1 MTTESAGGSVQQQ
14 PYCEIEKGAI
24 EYPPTMALLKRL
36 QEAFPMGV
44 PFPPPEQLW
53 FVVPSTAEEDAG
65 ADLSEEESLLLRQAV
80 EKGLNRSWS
89 DVRVMLVDEL
99 IGHLGRPSSSGF
111 RVIFLGGDVSVLE
124 KAVLEKAVKDNLPRE
139 RVITTVPLSEILQ
152 NPANKRVFWED
163 IRSLALRA

>member
-1 MTTESAGGSVQQQ
+1 MTAESAGGLVQQQ
-14 PYCEIEKGAI
+14 PHCEVEKGSI

-124 KAVLEKAVKDNLPRE
+124 KAVKDKLPRE
-139 RVITTVPLSEILQ
+139 RVITTVLLSEILQ